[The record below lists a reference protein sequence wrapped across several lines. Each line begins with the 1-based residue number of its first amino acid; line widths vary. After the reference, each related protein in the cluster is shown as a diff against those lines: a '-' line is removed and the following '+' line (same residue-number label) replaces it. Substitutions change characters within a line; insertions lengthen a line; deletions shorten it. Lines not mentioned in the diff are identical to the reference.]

1 VIRRAFVVR
10 AGDGAEIVCTAHEPG
25 RHARSTIVI
34 APNGPLPRAGPFR
47 SMTRLADHLCDAGH
61 RVVRADMRGFGEA
74 EADVPEGTIHEH
86 YRSIERGLHVDDLLS
101 VVEALDQ
108 DGAPLVLFGSCGGAV
123 TAIRAAQRD
132 PRVHAVVAYALPVVL
147 TGGRGAEL
155 TGRRGPSRALTMA
168 RLGLGEAALRSSRG
182 RLLPGGLAP
191 WLNAPLIRALRGL
204 AGQRQVLL
212 LFGGEDD
219 VQDQLARYHLLKTAD
234 VDELPGI
241 GHHFD
246 DPADVE
252 RVAATMDAWLRRQE

>member
-1 VIRRAFVVR
+1 
-10 AGDGAEIVCTAHEPG
+10 
-25 RHARSTIVI
+25 
-34 APNGPLPRAGPFR
+34 
-47 SMTRLADHLCDAGH
+47 
-61 RVVRADMRGFGEA
+61 
-74 EADVPEGTIHEH
+74 
-86 YRSIERGLHVDDLLS
+86 VDDLLS

-182 RLLPGGLAP
+182 RLLPGGLTP

-252 RVAATMDAWLRRQE
+252 RVAATMDAWLRAQE